1 VALTFLVV
9 IFVYHN
15 LMGKI
20 VAGLLV
26 ETHKHP
32 VLVVN
37 RFLISFVLLGLILML
52 VKTLQQHLW
61 AAW

>member
-1 VALTFLVV
+1 
-9 IFVYHN
+9 
-15 LMGKI
+15 MGKI
-20 VAGLLV
+20 VTGLLV

-32 VLVVN
+32 ILVVN
-37 RFLISFVLLGLILML
+37 QFLISFVLFGLILML